1 MFDIITKFA
10 AISNNTQ
17 KPWAVG
23 GDNVKETNVNATGQG
38 DLWGNVQSIIN
49 AIIGALGIVAVVI
62 IIIGGV
68 NYMTSS
74 GDAGK
79 VKKAKDTILYGVIG
93 LVVCVL
99 AFAIVNFVISN
110 ILG

>member
-1 MFDIITKFA
+1 MKDLLIKFA
-10 AISNNTQ
+10 DNQ
-17 KPWAVG
+17 LPAVEEVG
-23 GDNVKETNVNATGQG
+23 REGTKDAELVDIVTG
-38 DLWGNVQSIIN
+38 IIN
-49 AIIGALGIVAVVI
+49 AIIGVLGLAAVII

-93 LVVCVL
+93 LVVCIL
-99 AFAIVNFVISN
+99 AFAIVNFVIRN
-110 ILG
+110 IISQGS